1 MTRRRKLI
9 LAVTAVVLVCAMA
22 MLAFF
27 QGVFYANRKATI
39 TMAND
44 GCFYAIQAL
53 AAMKDPKQAGSA
65 LLFDIEMDSC
75 ASKLAEMCLKYS
87 GQIERKH
94 YNILVRVRNYRERY
108 GRDAQRGVHPSYAET
123 DRKIAEAIAHLESI
137 HNMKD
142 WVPYKLDPDSGRVR
156 AE

>member
-9 LAVTAVVLVCAMA
+9 LAITAVVLVCAVA

-44 GCFYAIQAL
+44 DCFYALQAL
-53 AAMKDPKQAGSA
+53 GAMKDPKQADRA
-65 LLFDIEMDSC
+65 LLFDVVMDSS
-75 ASKLAEMCLKYS
+75 ASKLAEMCLKYP
-87 GQIERKH
+87 GRIERKH
-94 YNILVRVRNYRERY
+94 YNILVRARDYRKQY
-108 GRDAQRGVHPSYAET
+108 GRDPQRGVHPSYAET
-123 DRKIAEAIAHLESI
+123 DKKIAEAIVYLESI
-137 HNMKD
+137 HDMKD
-142 WVPYKLDPDSGRVR
+142 WVPYKFDSESGKVK